1 MFCYNRYNTEKCLL
15 FIYISRD
22 DNLEIPS
29 FPSLA
34 CVSASCCLCYCI
46 GLTATNCSS
55 TNQTLYEAWQYLVS
69 SINQCDLLR
78 LAFSWKSLS
87 IYCVDCIIKPLI
99 VAVAWL
105 KADLISMGI
114 FPLCC
119 SSTTKWGVIQTLVC
133 EDGGAGAEFIFL
145 FMGAFGLT
153 AVLASAALV
162 ITESVKRHP

>member
-1 MFCYNRYNTEKCLL
+1 
-15 FIYISRD
+15 
-22 DNLEIPS
+22 
-29 FPSLA
+29 
-34 CVSASCCLCYCI
+34 
-46 GLTATNCSS
+46 
-55 TNQTLYEAWQYLVS
+55 
-69 SINQCDLLR
+69 
-78 LAFSWKSLS
+78 
-87 IYCVDCIIKPLI
+87 
-99 VAVAWL
+99 
-105 KADLISMGI
+105 MGI